1 MVKEY
6 AIKLIENLPL
16 HMKNNNQPQ
25 KIDLVLDGGIFNGS
39 YLIGALHFLKEMEN
53 QKIIKINRISSCSI
67 GTVAAFLYYID
78 ALDEMPK
85 LYNIVNNEFK
95 ENYNL
100 NSITKLK
107 SLLIN
112 VIPKDICKTINKKLF
127 ITFYNIKKGIKQIK
141 YKYDNIDDIIN
152 TIIKSCFVPY
162 LIDGNLLFKN
172 KYFDGVN
179 PYVFNIKP
187 NIKILYLDLFGYD
200 KIGNLLNVKNEKTN
214 CHRILS
220 GMLDIHNFFIKQ
232 HNTSMCS
239 YVNDW
244 NLFNKGWYNIKIILE
259 KLLIY
264 FVYFLVYIREKIPSE
279 FKKSAICKLFFI
291 IISEISVILLETY
304 CL

>member
-6 AIKLIENLPL
+6 AIKLIENLPI
-16 HMKNNNQPQ
+16 HMKNNKHPQ

-39 YLIGALHFLKEMEN
+39 YLIGALHFLKEIEN
-53 QKIIKINRISSCSI
+53 QKFIKINRISSCSI
-67 GTVAAFLYYID
+67 GSVAAFLYYID
-78 ALDEMPK
+78 ALDVMPN

-107 SLLIN
+107 SLLKN
-112 VIPKDICKTINKKLF
+112 SIPNDICETINKKLF

-141 YKYDNIDDIIN
+141 YKYSNIDDIIN

-179 PYVFNIKP
+179 PYVFNIRP
-187 NIKILYLDLFGYD
+187 NTKILYLDLFGYD

-244 NLFNKGWYNIKIILE
+244 NLFNKGWFNIKIILE

-264 FVYFLVYIREKIPSE
+264 FVYFLVYIQEKIPSE
-279 FKKSAICKLFFI
+279 FKKSAISKLFFVL
-291 IISEISVILLETY
+291 ISEISIILLDTY